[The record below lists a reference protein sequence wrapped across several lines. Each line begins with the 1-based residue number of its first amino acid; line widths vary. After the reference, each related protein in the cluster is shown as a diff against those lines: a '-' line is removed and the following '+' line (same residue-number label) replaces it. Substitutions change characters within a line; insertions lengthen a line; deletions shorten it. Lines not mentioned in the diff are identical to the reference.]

1 MGKQVRRCR
10 AGSGGDGKAVCRTGV
25 ESSPMR
31 NPKVPGSAPALG
43 CRRVRLA
50 PDMSKMP
57 PACGRIFFNSARGGA
72 CWCTRGRARSQGP
85 GRCRAGSEVDG
96 KAVCRTGVES
106 PAMRNP
112 KVPGSAPAL
121 GCRRVRLAP
130 GMSKVPPACS
140 RIFFQLSPR
149 GRVLVHPRAGALPE
163 TMALSRYWRGGI
175 TPVSVVRLG
184 SASACRVDFVAELE
198 MSFDRGLWALA
209 GGGRWL
215 FFIDTTHPHIQI

>member
-85 GRCRAGSEVDG
+85 GRCRAGSEVDEKGRLSHWRG
-96 KAVCRTGVES
+96 KPSDEESKGPGERARPRVPSGAPRARHVES
-106 PAMRNP
+106 STGLQPH
-112 KVPGSAPAL
+112 
-121 GCRRVRLAP
+121 
-130 GMSKVPPACS
+130 
-140 RIFFQLSPR
+140 FFQLSPR
-149 GRVLVHPRAGALPE
+149 GRVLVHPRAGALPG
-163 TMALSRYWRGGI
+163 TRALPRR
-175 TPVSVVRLG
+175 
-184 SASACRVDFVAELE
+184 
-198 MSFDRGLWALA
+198 
-209 GGGRWL
+209 
-215 FFIDTTHPHIQI
+215 

>member
-1 MGKQVRRCR
+1 MH
-10 AGSGGDGKAVCRTGV
+10 
-25 ESSPMR
+25 
-31 NPKVPGSAPALG
+31 ALG
-43 CRRVRLA
+43 E
-50 PDMSKMP
+50 
-57 PACGRIFFNSARGGA
+57 
-72 CWCTRGRARSQGP
+72 RARPREPSGAP
-85 GRCRAGSEVDG
+85 RARHVEDS
-96 KAVCRTGVES
+96 TGLQ
-106 PAMRNP
+106 PH
-112 KVPGSAPAL
+112 
-121 GCRRVRLAP
+121 
-130 GMSKVPPACS
+130 
-140 RIFFQLSPR
+140 FFQLSPR